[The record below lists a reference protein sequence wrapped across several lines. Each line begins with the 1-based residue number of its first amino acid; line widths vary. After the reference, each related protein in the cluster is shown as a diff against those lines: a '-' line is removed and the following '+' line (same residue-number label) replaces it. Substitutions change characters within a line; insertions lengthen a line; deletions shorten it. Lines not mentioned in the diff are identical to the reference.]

1 MSTSELL
8 FELST
13 FEWNHSFQVLLE
25 LHGHCLQFIYTY
37 VCFHDPNQ
45 LCNCSHMVDRWHL
58 PPKMLREWSACSKLN
73 KVSALASLWIYT
85 LMGFRQQPWR
95 FVMVAMKK
103 PWFVLFY
110 MTSVSV
116 GLPSTTGRLQQVFW
130 GHILALKTIGC
141 WIITRSSRHTSTRM
155 VSISKTLRE
164 FAISSKT
171 ALILMPALAFA
182 KGMTPRRLI
191 LTMTLFLWSTS
202 FPWSF
207 ASSIGS
213 LMSRAD
219 VWMMQLWTWPS
230 SVWLKHTPTQR
241 RTEQRC
247 NTHSEVSALLC
258 EAWDSAFHAGDSK
271 HATSINKPIQRL
283 REKMRCPGSFPCI
296 LPCVLP
302 YVMMDPDKPS
312 PFSFSCWGSRVP
324 LVVAPRGKWIFAS
337 CYTSILCHMFMIIL
351 YSYCTEGVH
360 FWKFKSATF
369 HARWAGVAGIQERQL
384 GESAR
389 SEMFM

>member
-13 FEWNHSFQVLLE
+13 FEWKHSFQVLLE
-25 LHGHCLQFIYTY
+25 LHGIVYSLCIPMFT
-37 VCFHDPNQ
+37 FNNPNQ
-45 LCNCSHMVDRWHL
+45 LCNCSHMVYRWHL
-58 PPKMLREWSACSKLN
+58 LPKMLREWSACSKLN

-85 LMGFRQQPWR
+85 LMGFRQQPWH
-95 FVMVAMKK
+95 FVMVVMKK

-241 RTEQRC
+241 RTEQRR

-283 REKMRCPGSFPCI
+283 REKMRCPGSFPCT

-302 YVMMDPDKPS
+302 YVMMDPDKLHHS
-312 PFSFSCWGSRVP
+312 VSH
-324 LVVAPRGKWIFAS
+324 VAPGCRWLWPQEVNGFLQVAIHPYYFICLWLYYIRIALKVCTSESSSPLHSMRG
-337 CYTSILCHMFMIIL
+337 
-351 YSYCTEGVH
+351 GP
-360 FWKFKSATF
+360 
-369 HARWAGVAGIQERQL
+369 G
-384 GESAR
+384 
-389 SEMFM
+389 